1 MGLHGNSGVKGVGD
15 PKLEEEKP
23 IFERDRRIFKK
34 QEKIRS
40 WSRPRVKKN
49 ISYFR
54 FLLFSFREA
63 HGFFHLTL
71 IVLSFWLSLF

>member
-40 WSRPRVKKN
+40 WSRPRVKKKIYL
-49 ISYFR
+49 ISDFCF
-54 FLLFSFREA
+54 FLLEKHMDFS
-63 HGFFHLTL
+63 
-71 IVLSFWLSLF
+71 I